1 MAAVGLVGAEAGSLY
16 LPFLLESRKCS
27 LLISEQVSC
36 RGPECAQAD
45 SVWLFVSWSFLAGY
59 AAGWGPSTPLLCP
72 PPNQCTGCSE
82 AGSSEP
88 REPGFSV
95 PQQPWELSCRGVEVK
110 YRIQDLGAEV

>member
-72 PPNQCTGCSE
+72 PPISAQDAQKLGPVSPGSLASVSHSSHGNCPAE
-82 AGSSEP
+82 A
-88 REPGFSV
+88 
-95 PQQPWELSCRGVEVK
+95 WK
-110 YRIQDLGAEV
+110 